1 MAVPYGTKTWPMKA
15 KHEVKLDRSEI
26 NMIRWMGGFSLNERK
41 KNAELREMLV
51 LLPVS
56 LVIKKGRLRWFGH
69 VQRLIQ

>member
-56 LVIKKGRLRWFGH
+56 LVIKKGRLR
-69 VQRLIQ
+69 

>member
-26 NMIRWMGGFSLNERK
+26 NMIRWMGGFSLNEMK

-56 LVIKKGRLRWFGH
+56 LVIKKGRLR
-69 VQRLIQ
+69 